1 VIPNIPSANLR
12 ANAHAERRM
21 TMSVDDLQLTHI
33 PSVKVG
39 MLIRTP
45 PGEVFQAF
53 IDPAITTRFWFT
65 KSSGKVVPGANIQ
78 WDWEMYDIST
88 KVSVKEVEDD
98 SRILIEW
105 GHGDKPTTVELR
117 FIPWVDDTTYVQITE
132 TGLSGDGD
140 EIVSYA
146 ADSTGG
152 FSMVLC
158 ALKALL
164 EHDVVL
170 TVVLDHLPE
179 GLEL

>member
-1 VIPNIPSANLR
+1 
-12 ANAHAERRM
+12 
-21 TMSVDDLQLTHI
+21 MSVDDLRLTQI

-39 MLIRTP
+39 MLIRRP
-45 PGEVFQAF
+45 PGEVFQAL

-65 KSSGKVVPGANIQ
+65 GSSGKLVPGASVR
-78 WDWEMYDIST
+78 WDWEMYGVST
-88 KVSVKEVEDD
+88 EVSVKAVEAD

-105 GHGDKPTTVELR
+105 GNGDESTTVEFR
-117 FIPWVDDTTYVQITE
+117 FIPWEDDTTFVQVTE

-140 EIVSYA
+140 EIVSSVA
-146 ADSTGG
+146 GSTGG
-152 FSMVLC
+152 FCQVLC

-170 TVVLDHLPE
+170 TVVRDRFPK